1 MLSTF
6 LIVLPIFALVLAG
19 WIARRTGVLGPN
31 ATTELNRFVVY
42 LALPALLFDITSHA
56 HWSDLWQPGFIAVF
70 GISTLLVFVV
80 TVAVRARGPRH
91 LADAAIDG
99 LNAGYANTAY
109 MGFPITLAVLGHQA
123 LAPTTIASIIT
134 VCVVFGIAIVLIEI
148 GLQSEARTLH
158 LAMKVGRSL
167 CRNPLLVAP
176 ALGALF
182 PIAGVE
188 LPVPAESFLKMLGG
202 AASPCA
208 LVALGLF
215 LAAKTERD
223 ESATSATALLVGL
236 KLVLHPVV
244 AWVLADMVFDLT
256 PTLTRTAVLLA
267 ALPTGTGPFM
277 LAEFYARE
285 AAVTSRVI
293 LVSTM
298 ISILTVSVYLAMS
311 G

>member
-1 MLSTF
+1 MLSTL

-134 VCVVFGIAIVLIEI
+134 VCVMFGIAIVLIEI

-188 LPVPAESFLKMLGG
+188 FPAPAESFLKMLGG

-223 ESATSATALLVGL
+223 EAATSATALLVGL

-298 ISILTVSVYLAMS
+298 ISILTVSAYLAVS

>member
-1 MLSTF
+1 MLSTL

-19 WIARRTGVLGPN
+19 WLARRIGVLGPN

-70 GISTLLVFVV
+70 GISTLLIFSV
-80 TVAVRARGPRH
+80 TVAVGSRGMRH

-109 MGFPITLAVLGHQA
+109 MGFPITLAVLGQQA

-134 VCVVFGIAIVLIEI
+134 VCVVFGVAIVLIEI
-148 GLQSEARTLH
+148 GLQSEARALH
-158 LAMKVGRSL
+158 LVGKVGRSL
-167 CRNPLLVAP
+167 ARNPLLVAP
-176 ALGALF
+176 VLGALF
-182 PIAGVE
+182 PVAGLSV
-188 LPVPAESFLKMLGG
+188 PPPAETFLKMLGG

-215 LAAKTERD
+215 LAAKTEHD
-223 ESATSATALLVGL
+223 PATTRSTATLVVL
-236 KLVLHPVV
+236 KLVLHPVI
-244 AWVLADMVFDLT
+244 AWVLASMVFHLT
-256 PTLTRTAVLLA
+256 PTSTRTVVLLA

-285 AAVTSRVI
+285 AAVTSRAI
-293 LVSTM
+293 LLSTM
-298 ISILTVSVYLAMS
+298 ISVLTVSAYLAMS
-311 G
+311 A